1 MCLQLHMNVP
11 DASFCLLVLGEKA
24 YEKLSSWIISGFP
37 TPTTPDITNSLSM
50 KLLQRLSASLLFAE
64 YPSAADA
71 PPELAG
77 FWRKVELSF
86 KTLRDLEAST
96 RNLRIGDTIPP
107 TNSKRGKTVTRR
119 SQVDLLSSDPLA
131 MNVPTNDT
139 EVREARAEILS
150 ELRGILEVCE
160 SRLMPTR
167 GAHPP

>member
-1 MCLQLHMNVP
+1 
-11 DASFCLLVLGEKA
+11 
-24 YEKLSSWIISGFP
+24 
-37 TPTTPDITNSLSM
+37 M

-71 PPELAG
+71 PPELRE

-96 RNLRIGDTIPP
+96 RNPRMGDAISP
-107 TNSKRGKTVTRR
+107 TNRKKGKLVTRL
-119 SQVDLLSSDPLA
+119 SQFDLLDSDPLA
-131 MNVPTNDT
+131 MNVPASGT

-150 ELRGILEVCE
+150 ELRGILEVCG

>member
-1 MCLQLHMNVP
+1 MP

-24 YEKLSSWIISGFP
+24 YETLSSWIVSDFP

-71 PPELAG
+71 PPELAE

-96 RNLRIGDTIPP
+96 RNPRMGDAISP
-107 TNSKRGKTVTRR
+107 TNSKKGKSVTRR
-119 SQVDLLSSDPLA
+119 SQFDLLDSDPLA
-131 MNVPTNDT
+131 MNVPTSDT

-150 ELRGILEVCE
+150 ELRGILEVCG